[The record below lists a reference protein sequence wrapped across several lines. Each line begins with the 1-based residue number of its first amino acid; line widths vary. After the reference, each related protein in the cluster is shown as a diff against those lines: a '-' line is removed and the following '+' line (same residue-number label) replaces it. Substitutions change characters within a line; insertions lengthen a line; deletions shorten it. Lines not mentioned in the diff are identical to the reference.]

1 LASCKLDN
9 HSSAIGEGEQFD
21 LFPEEITM
29 KEMIRR
35 PLLTLI
41 LLGSIVPVTAGIQ
54 IINRVTF
61 STTFPFTAGNTKLPA
76 GSYSI
81 RPLDDDSEIME
92 ISSADGKTSAL
103 FETMT
108 AELPRTP
115 SKGEVVFKKY
125 GDSYVLS
132 EIYEPGSKLGA
143 MTIKSH
149 AERQHAKKSGAP
161 TKESVPTTKT
171 TQ

>member
-1 LASCKLDN
+1 
-9 HSSAIGEGEQFD
+9 
-21 LFPEEITM
+21 M

-41 LLGSIVPVTAGIQ
+41 LLGAIVPITAGVQ
-54 IINRVTF
+54 ITSRVTF
-61 STTFPFTAGNTKLPA
+61 STTFPFTVGNTKFPP

-81 RPLDDDSEIME
+81 KPLDDDSEIME

-103 FETMT
+103 FETLA
-108 AELPRTP
+108 AELPKTP

-132 EIYEPGSKLGA
+132 EIYEPGSKTGA

-149 AERQHAKKSGAP
+149 AERQHAKKSGTP
-161 TKESVPTTKT
+161 SKESVSTTKT
-171 TQ
+171 NP

>member
-1 LASCKLDN
+1 VELA
-9 HSSAIGEGEQFD
+9 
-21 LFPEEITM
+21 M
-29 KEMIRR
+29 KKVIRR

-41 LLGSIVPVTAGIQ
+41 LLGAIVPVIAGVQ

-61 STTFPFTAGNTKLPA
+61 STTFPFTVGNTKFPA

-81 RPLDDDSEIME
+81 KPLDDDSEIME

-103 FETMT
+103 FETMAT
-108 AELPRTP
+108 ELPKTP

-125 GDSYVLS
+125 GDNYVLS
-132 EIYEPGSKLGA
+132 EIYEPGSKTGA

-149 AERQHAKKSGAP
+149 AERQHAKKGSTP
-161 TKESVPTTKT
+161 TKESVSTTKSAP
-171 TQ
+171 

>member
-1 LASCKLDN
+1 MR
-9 HSSAIGEGEQFD
+9 G
-21 LFPEEITM
+21 
-29 KEMIRR
+29 MIRR

-41 LLGSIVPVTAGIQ
+41 LLGAIVPVTAGVQ

-61 STTFPFTAGNTKLPA
+61 STTFPFTAGNTKFPA

-92 ISSADGKTSAL
+92 ISSADGKISAL

-108 AELPRTP
+108 TELPRTP
-115 SKGEVVFKKY
+115 SKGEVIFKKY

-132 EIYEPGSKLGA
+132 EIYEPGSKTGA

-161 TKESVPTTKT
+161 TKESVSTTKSNP
-171 TQ
+171 

>member
-1 LASCKLDN
+1 
-9 HSSAIGEGEQFD
+9 
-21 LFPEEITM
+21 M
-29 KEMIRR
+29 KKKIRR

-41 LLGSIVPVTAGIQ
+41 LLSSIVPVIAGVQ
-54 IINRVTF
+54 IINRITF
-61 STTFPFTAGNTKLPA
+61 STTFPFTAGNTKFPA

-92 ISSADGKTSAL
+92 ISSADGKISAL

-132 EIYEPGSKLGA
+132 EIYEPGSKTGA

-149 AERQHAKKSGAP
+149 AERQHAKKGATP
-161 TKESVPTTKT
+161 TKETVPTTKANP
-171 TQ
+171 

>member
-1 LASCKLDN
+1 MFNVRCSIISNRTLNIEHPS
-9 HSSAIGEGEQFD
+9 
-21 LFPEEITM
+21 EEITM

-35 PLLTLI
+35 PLLMLI
-41 LLGSIVPVTAGIQ
+41 LLGSIVPVSAGIQ

-61 STTFPFTAGNTKLPA
+61 STTFPFTVGNTKFPA

-103 FETMT
+103 FETIT

-132 EIYEPGSKLGA
+132 EIYEAGSKTGA
-143 MTIKSH
+143 MTVKSH

-161 TKESVPTTKT
+161 TKESVSTTKAAP
-171 TQ
+171 